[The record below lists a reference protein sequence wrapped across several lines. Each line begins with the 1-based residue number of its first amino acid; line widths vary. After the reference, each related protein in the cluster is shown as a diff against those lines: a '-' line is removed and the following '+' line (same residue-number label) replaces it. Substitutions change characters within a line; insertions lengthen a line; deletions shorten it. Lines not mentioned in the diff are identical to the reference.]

1 MKPLTAGSVA
11 ALIIFFAVGCNRP
24 AAEMGSVAPQASPT
38 PAASSSPADV
48 FAASRAN
55 FTKNCEPCHGATGEG
70 GLVTIDDKRL
80 KVPSFKAERAM
91 KHTDE
96 QFIKQILNGGEGMP
110 RFKDKLT
117 PTEINDLV
125 RSIRHQFQGK

>member
-11 ALIIFFAVGCNRP
+11 ALIIFLAVGCNRP
-24 AAEMGSVAPQASPT
+24 AGEMGSVAPQASPT

-48 FAASRAN
+48 FAAARAN

-80 KVPSFKAERAM
+80 KVPSFKAEHAM

-96 QFIKQILNGGEGMP
+96 QFIKQILNGGDGMP

-125 RSIRHQFQGK
+125 RFIHHQFQGK